1 MTDVQHPSGG
11 ATVVFL
17 HIGKTAG
24 SSIRKVLFRNVP
36 ADRVLWIRQP
46 RERPHGFLG
55 DHVMRDLAALDEEER
70 RRARLIVGHMYF
82 GVHELI
88 PGECLYLTMLR
99 DPVSRAV
106 SQYAHVL
113 RRTNHRFHE
122 LVNTEGMGLS
132 EYITSGLATETDNSQ
147 TRAIA
152 GDIDTPFGACTPEM
166 LERAK
171 ANIDRHFAL
180 VGLVERFDETL
191 VQLQSTFGWNRL
203 WNVRANAA
211 PRSQRPDV
219 TERDREAI
227 QEQNR
232 LDVELYA
239 YAAARFQQR
248 MDDDPTF
255 AARLRRYRRGNAVY
269 QPWGRV
275 KYRARREMV
284 FFVKRRRARRNAR
297 PST

>member
-1 MTDVQHPSGG
+1 VTDVCHPSAD

-24 SSIRKVLFRNVP
+24 SSVRKVLFRNVP
-36 ADRVLWIRQP
+36 DDRVVWIRQP

-70 RRARLIVGHMYF
+70 RRARLVVGHMYF

-88 PGECLYLTMLR
+88 PGECVYFTMLR

-122 LVNTEGMGLS
+122 LVNAEGMGLS
-132 EYITSGLATETDNSQ
+132 EYITSGVATETDNSQ

-152 GDIDTPFGACTPEM
+152 GDVTTPFGACTPEM

-203 WNVRANAA
+203 RNVRANVA
-211 PRSQRPDV
+211 PRSQRPEV
-219 TERDREAI
+219 TEFDCDVIR
-227 QEQNR
+227 EQNR

-239 YAAARFQQR
+239 YAADRFQQGII
-248 MDDDPTF
+248 DDPSF
-255 AARLRRYRRGNAVY
+255 EARLRRYRRANALY
-269 QPWGRV
+269 QPWGRMR
-275 KYRARREMV
+275 YRARREVV
-284 FFVKRRRARRNAR
+284 FFVKRRRGRRVH
-297 PST
+297 P

>member
-1 MTDVQHPSGG
+1 VSQFQNPSDD

-24 SSIRKVLFRNVP
+24 SSVRRVLFRNVP
-36 ADRVLWIRQP
+36 QDRVIWIRQP

-88 PGECLYLTMLR
+88 PGECVYLTMLR

-113 RRTNHRFHE
+113 RRSNHRFHE
-122 LVNTEGMGLS
+122 LVNSQGMGLA
-132 EYITSGLATETDNSQ
+132 EYVTSGLATETDNSQ
-147 TRAIA
+147 TRAIV
-152 GDIDTPFGACTPEM
+152 GDVDTPFGACDAEM

-171 ANIDRHFAL
+171 ENIDRHFAL

-211 PRSQRPDV
+211 PRSQRPTVSDSV
-219 TERDREAI
+219 RKAI
-227 QEQNR
+227 ENQNR
-232 LDVELYA
+232 LDMELYA
-239 YAAARFQQR
+239 YASQRFQGR
-248 MDDDPTF
+248 VDADPSF
-255 AARLRRYRRGNAVY
+255 SARLRRYRRANAVY
-269 QPWGRV
+269 QPWGRM
-275 KYRARREMV
+275 KYRARREVV
-284 FFVKRRRARRNAR
+284 FFMKRRRARR
-297 PST
+297 